1 MVVAV
6 IAVWVVEVVL
16 DEIVGVVS
24 VRHFG
29 VPAVGTV
36 AVVVGVAATVVA
48 GRARLR
54 VRRVDSDP
62 VFIGVPLMGMVE
74 VPVMEVVNVSLMHD
88 GRVPAARAMTVVVLL
103 VRLMLTHVESSR
115 RVTPPYLHRCAYV

>member
-16 DEIVGVVS
+16 DEVVGVVS

-36 AVVVGVAATVVA
+36 TVVIGVAATVVA
-48 GRARLR
+48 GRACLG
-54 VRRVDSDP
+54 VRSVDSDP
-62 VFIGVPLMGMVE
+62 VFVGVPVVGMVE
-74 VPVMEVVNVSLMHD
+74 VPVMEVVHVSLMHY
-88 GRVPAARAMTVVVLL
+88 GRVPAARAMAVVVLL
-103 VRLMLTHVESSR
+103 VRLMLTHVASSR
-115 RVTPPYLHRCAYV
+115 RVSPAYLHRCAYV